1 MYIIQK
7 FSNFHSRLSNFIS
20 FFYIFIYLYL
30 TLYRYFISTPI
41 IGPIRKSETA
51 QEIYF
56 NNEMG
61 GYLWDPKDES
71 VSTYENVLIYC
82 VGFDGNASG
91 RFALVRKLQNL
102 LPTYTIV
109 LFDYPGFGLSYTLEF
124 SFSSIISRMVE
135 TMNSLIDTNHINNYH
150 LMGEGMGC
158 YIINRILCR
167 KIYKWP
173 KTILFLN
180 PIHDVCSY
188 YVGKSGWYAF
198 PFLLPS
204 LLYKKTIVPIKVDKF
219 AIIFNEEDKLLER
232 EAYDEYF
239 SRQYT
244 SNIFSN
250 KIASIKGHGLS
261 SFLLP
266 VNDSKIF
273 RLSKFLFKE

>member
-1 MYIIQK
+1 M
-7 FSNFHSRLSNFIS
+7 
-20 FFYIFIYLYL
+20 
-30 TLYRYFISTPI
+30 YRYFISTPI
-41 IGPIRKSETA
+41 VGPIRKSDTA

-61 GYLWDPKDES
+61 GYLWEPKNETT
-71 VSTYENVLIYC
+71 STYEHVLLYC

-102 LPTYTIV
+102 FPKHTIV
-109 LFDYPGFGLSYTLEF
+109 LLDYPGFGLSYTLEL
-124 SFSSIISRMVE
+124 SFPSIINRMVE
-135 TMNSLIDTNHINNYH
+135 TINSLIDTNNIKNYH

-167 KIYKWP
+167 KLYELP
-173 KTILFLN
+173 KTILFFN

-188 YVGKSGWYAF
+188 HVDKYGWYMF

-204 LLYKKTIVPIKVDKF
+204 LMYKKTIVPVKVEKF
-219 AIIFNEEDKLLER
+219 AIIFNEENKLLEK

-239 SRQYT
+239 FQQYT
-244 SNIFSN
+244 TNIISK
-250 KIASIKGHGLS
+250 KIASIKGRGIS

-273 RLSKFLFKE
+273 QLSKFLFKE